1 MNTIV
6 LSASLFSCYSL
17 CGTGLEC
24 KDCPAVC
31 YMGDE
36 NNEPVC
42 SYSPNLMPIGE
53 GCPGE
58 EVTLRPSAILKGY
71 IEIDRIKFRIYQKLQ
86 KKKE

>member
-36 NNEPVC
+36 NNEAVC

-58 EVTLRPSAILKGY
+58 
-71 IEIDRIKFRIYQKLQ
+71 
-86 KKKE
+86 